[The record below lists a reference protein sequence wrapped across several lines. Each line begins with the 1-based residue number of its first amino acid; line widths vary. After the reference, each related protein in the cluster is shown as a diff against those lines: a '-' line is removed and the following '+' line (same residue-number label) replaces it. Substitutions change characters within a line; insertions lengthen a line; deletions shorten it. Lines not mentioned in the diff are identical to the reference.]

1 MDEEWEL
8 FESFT
13 DRASAAALVEL
24 LHSEDVPALI
34 DADSPVPGLD
44 EGFRV
49 VVPKRLVHR
58 ARWVTKT
65 IDTSESELAF
75 IATGEL
81 GGPESDV
88 DS

>member
-8 FESFT
+8 FDSFV
-13 DRASAAALVEL
+13 DRASAAALVEF

-34 DADSPVPGLD
+34 EASSPVPGLD

-49 VVPKRLVHR
+49 VVPKRLAHR

-75 IATGEL
+75 IATGDL
-81 GGPESDV
+81 GGPESDAE
-88 DS
+88 S